1 MLLLYRIVHIGCRR
15 PKHLVSGLSTQF
27 LERLEIPKQAAQ
39 VLLDIL
45 LSLLMSPYIH
55 YASFSQSLVY
65 HVDGLIEHDGD
76 IQ

>member
-1 MLLLYRIVHIGCRR
+1 M
-15 PKHLVSGLSTQF
+15 
-27 LERLEIPKQAAQ
+27 PKQAAQ

-45 LSLLMSPYIH
+45 LSLLMSPYVH

-65 HVDGLIEHDGD
+65 HVDGLIEHNGDNPIQILGLCD